1 MEIKKETTII
11 PMTTDGKPLHEGDKV
26 VFSAEGKCFCGKFL
40 GISARGAVRF
50 ECIISG
56 GPATF
61 NVMPRSIKSIYLAQI
76 TVNREVAG

>member
-26 VFSAEGKCFCGKFL
+26 VFTAEGKCFCGKFL
-40 GISARGAVRF
+40 GISSRGAVMFDGIIADEKVRF
-50 ECIISG
+50 NI
-56 GPATF
+56 
-61 NVMPRSIKSIYLAQI
+61 MPRSIKSIYLAHI